1 MRALA
6 SLPRHAPRT
15 AASLLGIA
23 LLCGATSAGAHG
35 DTGHAHAHDEAT
47 AQPRPTAS
55 SGTRALQAGPV
66 TITMLAEAANL
77 GRGDIEVGELLL
89 PPAASPTPPH
99 QHGSLEMFY
108 VVEGVLGHEV
118 NGVAQRLEP
127 GQLGIV
133 HPGDTVVHRVLSS
146 TPVKAVVIWVPGGEA
161 DALVEHAGFTAT
173 PLPAP

>member
-1 MRALA
+1 MNTRISRQRYAGCA
-6 SLPRHAPRT
+6 
-15 AASLLGIA
+15 AASLLGAA
-23 LLCGATSAGAHG
+23 LLCNAPSARAHG
-35 DTGHAHAHDEAT
+35 DTGHAHTDDQAT
-47 AQPRPTAS
+47 APARPTTS
-55 SGTRALQAGPV
+55 SGTRRLNAGPV

-89 PPAASPTPPH
+89 PPAASPSPPH
-99 QHGSLEMFY
+99 QHGSLELFY

-118 NGVAQRLEP
+118 NGIDRRLEP

-133 HPGDTVVHRVLSS
+133 HPGDTVIHRVLSPE
-146 TPVKAVVIWVPGGEA
+146 PVRAVVIWVPGGEA